1 MTERDPT
8 SGELAIKLDNITTML
23 RDMREAMATK
33 EFVNT
38 KFDAYNDRVG
48 RLEADVKELNQ
59 ISTAAHISLE
69 AESKTRH
76 GAAEALAR
84 NLHTEVNSR
93 IDALEGEQKAQEQTI
108 KAQRNGR
115 AQAITISLLGAFLAV
130 VGSIVASGV
139 IRSLFPG

>member
-1 MTERDPT
+1 
-8 SGELAIKLDNITTML
+8 
-23 RDMREAMATK
+23 MREAMATK

-48 RLEADVKELNQ
+48 RLEADVKEASQ
-59 ISTAAHISLE
+59 ISTAAHVSLE
-69 AESKTRH
+69 AESKSRH

>member
-23 RDMREAMATK
+23 RDMRDAMATK

-48 RLEADVKELNQ
+48 RLEGDVKEWVDT
-59 ISTAAHISLE
+59 STKAHTSLE
-69 AESKTRH
+69 AESKSRH

-93 IDALEGEQKAQEQTI
+93 IDALEGEQKEQEKTI

-115 AQAITISLLGAFLAV
+115 AQAITISVLGALLALIGSV
-130 VGSIVASGV
+130 VANGIIQG
-139 IRSLFPG
+139 LFPG